1 MFGTSLCL
9 LIDFRRPLPKVPRLL
24 NSTRVVAGPITFQ
37 LGAVGQTTPLPTE
50 EITRYHLPVGV
61 GLWDHRQLVLGDQ
74 PRVLCSRLQRGVH
87 PMPHKKERNLAFGPS
102 ALNDLAQAF
111 DTAWLEL

>member
-61 GLWDHRQLVLGDQ
+61 GLWDHRQLVLGDR
-74 PRVLCSRLQRGVH
+74 PRVLCSRLQGGYIQCLT
-87 PMPHKKERNLAFGPS
+87 KKNVTLPS
-102 ALNDLAQAF
+102 GRVR
-111 DTAWLEL
+111 